1 MNDLQVKII
10 PAQISAN
17 LTELKA
23 DLLEN
28 LKAYDIEV
36 TIETLPEAKKM
47 ATDLNKLAGEIDKRR
62 KDVKKE
68 LNAPAD
74 AFNTQAV
81 ELATLI
87 LNSREKILKQVATF
101 EDKQREHCKNLL
113 QNELD
118 TLYLENEVTKEYQT
132 GNIEK
137 LAILSNLTDK
147 ANLTKAALEKV
158 ADMVKA
164 DKAMQDMV
172 DSRKANLSAI
182 TERAGIVG
190 GIYDKLIEPFIKEPE
205 AVYTAKLNEL
215 IDGIIKQ
222 QKAAEDRIRAEA
234 ERKAKEEAEKIE
246 RETKARELEA
256 AKQLAQAVEI
266 AAERDN
272 AAKMA
277 EQKQAQAE
285 IDSAKQKA
293 ALELAQKRAEEEKRK
308 AALERAM
315 LEMERAELEA
325 AKTTARPELNKD
337 CKIFFITAQIKLR
350 CAVNATKEDAE
361 NGLKQILWDNY
372 SEVVKIDSILGE

>member
-1 MNDLQVKII
+1 MNDLTVNII

-74 AFNTQAV
+74 AFNAQAV

-87 LNSREKILKQVATF
+87 LSSREKILKQVATF
-101 EDKQREHCKNLL
+101 EDRQREHCKKLL

-118 TLYLENEVTKEYQT
+118 ALYLESEVIKEYQT

-147 ANLTKAALEKV
+147 AKLTKAALEKV

-164 DKAMQDMV
+164 DKSVQDMV
-172 DSRKANLSAI
+172 ESRKANLSAI

-205 AVYTAKLNEL
+205 AIYTAKLDEL

-234 ERKAKEEAEKIE
+234 ERKAREESERVE

-277 EQKQAQAE
+277 EQREVQAKIDAEKQKEALEFAQKQA
-285 IDSAKQKA
+285 
-293 ALELAQKRAEEEKRK
+293 AEERRK
-308 AALERAM
+308 AAIERAM
-315 LEMERAELEA
+315 LEMERAELDAVKAA
-325 AKTTARPELNKD
+325 AKPELPEK
-337 CKIFFITAQIKLR
+337 CKVFFLTAQIKLR
-350 CAVNATKEDAE
+350 CDQNATKDDAE
-361 NGLKQILWDNY
+361 NALRLMIAENHGEVLQI
-372 SEVVKIDSILGE
+372 EKVMGE